1 MGRPNKEYRVM
12 QNSTEMDVDSVHPWI
27 GLGPTVKFALFMFII
42 DLFIYHIFINWNS
55 EQTHI
60 GS

>member
-1 MGRPNKEYRVM
+1 M

-42 DLFIYHIFINWNS
+42 DLFIYHIFIN
-55 EQTHI
+55 
-60 GS
+60 